1 MGEGGCWVSRSS
13 SVETLR
19 APVTEHWRGGA
30 DPVERLVCKLLGVQ
44 RPLTAENGGFSPP
57 VTLEPLPII
66 SPRRC
71 AEFELSAER
80 GALRALVGVPW
91 GHFCGGPGLI
101 TRRPGEGGGGV
112 LSSELCSQVCPLGWV
127 PEQMH
132 RRPYLGIL
140 SSLDFMGVEH
150 SPHRGLGLGFCGG
163 GSGGCAAACVGEDRR
178 TRSPRGCCA
187 ARQAA
192 RPL

>member
-1 MGEGGCWVSRSS
+1 M
-13 SVETLR
+13 
-19 APVTEHWRGGA
+19 
-30 DPVERLVCKLLGVQ
+30 ERLVSELLGVQ

-66 SPRRC
+66 SPCRY
-71 AEFELSAER
+71 AEFESSAER
-80 GALRALVGVPW
+80 RALRALAGVPW
-91 GHFCGGPGLI
+91 GTFVGARGCHHSGLI

-112 LSSELCSQVCPLGWV
+112 LFSELCSQVCPLGWV

-163 GSGGCAAACVGEDRR
+163 GGGGCAAACVGEDRR
-178 TRSPRGCCA
+178 TPSPRGCCA
-187 ARQAA
+187 AQQAA